1 MAALLICGA
10 IKAEEKQIT
19 SPDGKILVTISD
31 KNGQPSYSVSYN
43 GTVRSNKIDE
53 TYTLP
58 NIKQS
63 NVHYVATEAVYQF
76 SQQDKVAFDVIF
88 RVSDRDVAF
97 RYKMYPQKKALS
109 CVVKEEMT
117 GFVLP
122 EGSTTF
128 LCPQSKPMGG
138 FARTSPS
145 YETPYKADDSMG
157 KNGWGYLFQKR
168 VWIANTAEAVC
179 WDMKMACIQSVFLKK
194 VK

>member
-43 GTVRSNKIDE
+43 GTPFIHSSPLGLVTNVGDFSRDMSLGQNVRSNKIDE

-88 RVSDRDVAF
+88 CVSDRDVAF

-128 LCPQSKPMGG
+128 LCPQSKPM
-138 FARTSPS
+138 
-145 YETPYKADDSMG
+145 
-157 KNGWGYLFQKR
+157 
-168 VWIANTAEAVC
+168 
-179 WDMKMACIQSVFLKK
+179 
-194 VK
+194 

>member
-1 MAALLICGA
+1 MSL
-10 IKAEEKQIT
+10 
-19 SPDGKILVTISD
+19 
-31 KNGQPSYSVSYN
+31 GQN
-43 GTVRSNKIDE
+43 VRSNKIDE

-157 KNGWGYLFQKR
+157 KNGWGEGYTFPCLFRNGDKDGYLFQKR